1 MNKNENRHDS
11 GSGDNFSEHSN
22 KTKNNPKAPSN
33 YLPAILAVVIILAF
47 VALFGNTENS
57 RATQS
62 GSTENSGATQSNYN
76 QQPQNQQPQKICRDV
91 QVPYDYLEQ
100 YSETVPY
107 TDRVCESKNLPYS
120 TDGFVQMPKDECTA
134 TGCKDPILFGM
145 ICTNNFCTDR
155 TVSCS
160 SGVKNLDSE
169 ESGVFGITFRFS
181 QVGTG
186 STIKT
191 EYVSESIYPQ
201 TRKEVTATTKIQ
213 SSGVDG
219 DANKDITCSGQ
230 ITTVPTK
237 QVCRD
242 VTKYKEVTKTR
253 TVTRYRTENKCE

>member
-1 MNKNENRHDS
+1 MTEKDAGTMHDKHGHNGTRNE
-11 GSGDNFSEHSN
+11 
-22 KTKNNPKAPSN
+22 TKNSSKGPMYLVIALVTVLIAVIFVSSN
-33 YLPAILAVVIILAF
+33 TGNN
-47 VALFGNTENS
+47 VAS
-57 RATQS
+57 
-62 GSTENSGATQSNYN
+62 QSNYN
-76 QQPQNQQPQKICRDV
+76 QQPSATAAAQPSYNQQPQKICRDI

-120 TDGFVQMPKDECTA
+120 TDGFVQMPKNECTA

-160 SGVKNLDSE
+160 LGVKNLDSE
-169 ESGVFGITFRFS
+169 ESGVFGTTFWFS
-181 QVGTG
+181 QVGTDN
-186 STIKT
+186 TIKM

-201 TRKEVTATTKIQ
+201 TQKTVTATTKIQ

-230 ITTVPTK
+230 ITTIPTK

-242 VTKYKEVTKTR
+242 VIKYKEVTKTR

>member
-1 MNKNENRHDS
+1 MTEKDADIMHNEDS
-11 GSGDNFSEHSN
+11 HKKDKGTKISSN
-22 KTKNNPKAPSN
+22 SPFIWVIG
-33 YLPAILAVVIILAF
+33 LLVLGLVVIF
-47 VALFGNTENS
+47 VSPMLT
-57 RATQS
+57 
-62 GSTENSGATQSNYN
+62 GSTENSVATQSNYN
-76 QQPQNQQPQKICRDV
+76 QQPQNQQLQNQQPPKTCRDI

-120 TDGFVQMPKDECTA
+120 TDGFVQMPKNECTA

-181 QVGTG
+181 QVGTDN
-186 STIKT
+186 TIKT

-230 ITTVPTK
+230 IITVPTK

-242 VTKYKEVTKTR
+242 VTKYREVTKTR